1 MLLDKLVAQTRW
13 YAKLGILPFSQQT
26 LQDSLLVTATIHFLS
41 LAVPIT
47 LMQVYDR
54 ILPNEAGSTLFWL
67 VFGAVIALLMD
78 GMLRWARFVISAW
91 NTARFEYLIGN
102 DTVSRILSS
111 RLEDFEKNGIGVHL
125 DRLGSVSGLGSFYA
139 GQLPMILFDMPFA
152 AIFLVAIWYLG
163 QNIVFFPL
171 AMAGIY
177 FLILY
182 YARKKYEQAKIQQ
195 IATNDRRFNFIIET
209 LSGLHLIKAQTLEEQ
224 MLRRHERLQEA
235 SGEAN
240 MEMTYWNTLPNT
252 LSGAFSYLTMF
263 GLIAVGSSS
272 VISGEL
278 TFGGITAC
286 TMLAGRAMQ
295 PIQNAFGFWFRFAD
309 VKIASDQL
317 RSLANLRPETSSGAP
332 PFPKNIEGSLCIDD
346 LSFRF
351 QPELPYIFHHAHLVV
366 PSKSMT
372 VILGNSSTGTTTL
385 MYLLMGT
392 LKPESGHVRIDD
404 YNLAEWDH
412 TDPHGWLAYLPAN
425 GTLFKGSILDNIAL
439 FNTSHRATALD
450 AAAMLGLDEPI
461 AALPM
466 GYETQVDSQAA
477 NFLPSGLIQRI
488 CLARALVVR
497 PRILLLDKTN
507 AVMDRESE
515 QIFFW
520 LMNHLKGR
528 CTIVMATNHPTL
540 LAMADRVYEIQNGT
554 LVEVQGVVRRER
566 KDTNGQL

>member
-1 MLLDKLVAQTRW
+1 MLLLDKLVAHTHW
-13 YAKLGILPFSQQT
+13 YAKLGILPFSRQT
-26 LQDSLLVTATIHFLS
+26 LRDSLLVTATIHFLS

-67 VFGAVIALLMD
+67 VFGAVLALLMD
-78 GMLRWARFVISAW
+78 GVLRWARLVISAW
-91 NTARFEYLIGN
+91 NTARFEYLIGS
-102 DTVSRILSS
+102 DAVGRILSS
-111 RLEDFEKNGIGVHL
+111 RLEDFEKSGIGVHL
-125 DRLGSVSGLGSFYA
+125 DRLGSVSSLGGFYA
-139 GQLPMILFDMPFA
+139 GQLPMVLFDVPFA

-163 QNIVFFPL
+163 GNIVLFPL
-171 AMAGIY
+171 AMAGLY

-182 YARKKYEQAKIQQ
+182 YARQKYEKAKIQQ
-195 IATNDRRFNFIIET
+195 IATNDRRFNYIIET
-209 LSGLHLIKAQTLEEQ
+209 LSGLHLVKAQTLEEQ
-224 MLRRHERLQEA
+224 MLRRYERLQEA
-235 SGEAN
+235 TGEAN
-240 MEMTYWNTLPNT
+240 MEMTYWNTLPNN

-272 VISGEL
+272 VISGDL

-309 VKIASDQL
+309 VTIAADRL
-317 RSLANLRPETSSGAP
+317 RSIADLRPEMAEGLP
-332 PFPKNIEGSLCIDD
+332 PFPKNIEGSLCVED

-351 QPELPYIFHHAHLVV
+351 QPDLPYIFHHAQLLL
-366 PSKSMT
+366 PPKSMT
-372 VILGNSSTGTTTL
+372 VILGKSSTGTTTL
-385 MYLLMGT
+385 MYLLMGA
-392 LKPESGHVRIDD
+392 LKPESGLVRIDD

-412 TDPHGWLAYLPAN
+412 TDPHGWLAYLPAQ

-439 FNTSHRATALD
+439 FNANHHTAAMD

-507 AVMDRESE
+507 AAMDKESE

-520 LMNHLKGR
+520 LINHLKGR
-528 CTIVMATNHPTL
+528 CTIVMVTSHPEL
-540 LAMADRVYEIQNGT
+540 LSMADRVYEIHNGT
-554 LVEVQGVVRRER
+554 LLETQDLFCR
-566 KDTNGQL
+566 